1 MLNTTNLQIK
11 LTPKNNQTLHILNL
25 IRYKNLL
32 LIILVQLLIR
42 LALFEPFQ
50 IDVKLNMLGFSLLI
64 LATICIAAAG
74 NIINDIYDIDTDKIN
89 KPNQVI
95 VGKSISEKTAFN
107 LFLVL
112 NIIGVG
118 IGFYLSH
125 SVGKS
130 PFFSIFVIISATLYV
145 YASFLKRTPVL
156 GNMVISIL
164 VAMSI
169 LIVGIFDLIP
179 AITENNRATQITFF
193 KILIDYS
200 VFAFLINL
208 VREMIKDIEDIDGDY
223 NAQMNTL
230 PIAIG
235 RERAKYMA
243 WFVSLIPVFAVIYF
257 IVTYLYTQQIAIGYF
272 LIFILAPLL
281 YATIKIYNAHTK
293 KQFHHISVIYKF
305 IMLFGMLS
313 LLLYPF
319 ILK

>member
-1 MLNTTNLQIK
+1 M
-11 LTPKNNQTLHILNL
+11 HILNL

-42 LALFEPFQ
+42 FALFEPFQ
-50 IDVKLNMLGFSLLI
+50 IDVKLNLLGYLLLM

-74 NIINDIYDIDTDKIN
+74 NIINDIYDIETDTIN
-89 KPNQVI
+89 KPDKII

-107 LFLVL
+107 LFIVL
-112 NIIGVG
+112 NIIGVVL
-118 IGFYLSH
+118 GFYLSH

-130 PFFSIFVIISATLYV
+130 PFFSIFVIISVALYV
-145 YASFLKRTPVL
+145 YASFLKRTPVF
-156 GNMVISIL
+156 GNILISIL
-164 VAMSI
+164 VALSI
-169 LIVGIFDLIP
+169 LIVGIFDLLP
-179 AITENNRATQITFF
+179 AITEDNRSTQITFF
-193 KILIDYS
+193 KILIDYA

-235 RERAKYMA
+235 RERAKYVA
-243 WFVSLIPVFAVIYF
+243 LITSLIPIVAVVYF
-257 IVTYLYTQQIAIGYF
+257 IVTYLYKQQIAIGFF
-272 LIFILAPLL
+272 LVCILAPLI
-281 YATIKIYNAHTK
+281 YTSIKIYSATSK
-293 KQFHHISVIYKF
+293 RQYHHISTIYK
-305 IMLFGMLS
+305 IVMLLGMLS